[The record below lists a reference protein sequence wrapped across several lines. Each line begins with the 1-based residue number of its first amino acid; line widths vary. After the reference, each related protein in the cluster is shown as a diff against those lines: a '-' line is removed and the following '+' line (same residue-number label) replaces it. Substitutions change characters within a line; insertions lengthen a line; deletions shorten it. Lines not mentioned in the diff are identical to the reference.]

1 MLMITEEEKNMTKKE
16 LMHQI
21 YILAKKVGLIKNVT
35 ESYYSRA
42 MWSCCRKEEV
52 EQFYIHLLEEAAK

>member
-1 MLMITEEEKNMTKKE
+1 MTKKE

-21 YILAKKVGLIKNVT
+21 YILAKEMGLIKNVT
-35 ESYYSRA
+35 EGYYSRA

>member
-1 MLMITEEEKNMTKKE
+1 MTKKE

-21 YILAKKVGLIKNVT
+21 YVLAKKVGLIKNLS
-35 ESYYSRA
+35 EDYYSRA
-42 MWSCCRKEEV
+42 MWSGCRKEEV